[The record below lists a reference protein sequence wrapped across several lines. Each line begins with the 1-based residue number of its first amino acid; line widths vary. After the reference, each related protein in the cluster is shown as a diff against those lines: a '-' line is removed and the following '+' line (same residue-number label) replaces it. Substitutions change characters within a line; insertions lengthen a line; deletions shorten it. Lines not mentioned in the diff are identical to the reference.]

1 MFAIKPLNGDD
12 LIGDGRRGVHGTLGK
27 GSISSSD
34 EFAGIY

>member
-12 LIGDGRRGVHGTLGK
+12 LIGDGQWDMHGTFGK

-34 EFAGIY
+34 EFTGIY